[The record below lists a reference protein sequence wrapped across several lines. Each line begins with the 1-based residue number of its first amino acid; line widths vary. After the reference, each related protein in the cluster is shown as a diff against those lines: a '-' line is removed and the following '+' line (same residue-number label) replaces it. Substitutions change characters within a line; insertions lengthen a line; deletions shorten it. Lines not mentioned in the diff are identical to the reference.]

1 VDIVGVA
8 LIVALLVCP
17 LMMLLMHR
25 GMTHR
30 QRAEGRHGESL
41 SELQRQRE
49 EIEAAIRAR
58 EEAGQSPAEEE
69 QASDRRSLR

>member
-8 LIVALLVCP
+8 LMVALLVCP

-30 QRAEGRHGESL
+30 QHVDGHGESL
-41 SELQRQRE
+41 SDSRWQRD

-58 EEAGQSPAEEE
+58 EEAEQSPAEEE
-69 QASDRRSLR
+69 QTSDRPSVR